1 MVKEVTQYKKKSV
14 LENDKKIVYEMG
26 TTTTGYTLMSA
37 YEYGTIHDF
46 GEKAGIINKLNYLTV
61 IKRLRKAL
69 ESLWLDGKCERMNIY
84 KGYTYNFTKSL
95 GKSFN
100 TNECD
105 ETKGGNNG

>member
-1 MVKEVTQYKKKSV
+1 MSNEVPQYKKKSI

-26 TTTTGYTLMSA
+26 TTMTGYTLMSA

-46 GEKAGIINKLNYLTV
+46 GEKAGIINKLNYMTV

-69 ESLWLDGKCERMNIY
+69 ESLWLDGKCERINSN
-84 KGYTYNFTKSL
+84 KGYTYSFIKSL

-100 TNECD
+100 TNKCD
-105 ETKGGNNG
+105 EAKGGNK